1 MSSANG
7 FKHVGFLTR
16 KKGQSFD
23 DFVKYWDEV
32 HTAIALRLPGLRGY
46 VLNPIDRE
54 KYPDSPV
61 DGFSELWFDSP
72 EDAIS
77 AFNSPVGK
85 EAYDDV
91 SSFVEHAAIT
101 YITEIR
107 KR

>member
-54 KYPDSPV
+54 NIPIPRRRFLRTV
-61 DGFSELWFDSP
+61 VRL
-72 EDAIS
+72 
-77 AFNSPVGK
+77 
-85 EAYDDV
+85 
-91 SSFVEHAAIT
+91 T
-101 YITEIR
+101 
-107 KR
+107 

>member
-61 DGFSELWFDSP
+61 DGFSELWFDSL

-91 SSFVEHAAIT
+91 SNFVEHAAIT

>member
-1 MSSANG
+1 MP
-7 FKHVGFLTR
+7 FCTIDR
-16 KKGQSFD
+16 KKYS
-23 DFVKYWDEV
+23 
-32 HTAIALRLPGLRGY
+32 
-46 VLNPIDRE
+46 
-54 KYPDSPV
+54 DSPV

-77 AFNSPVGK
+77 AFNSPVGQ

-91 SSFVEHAAIT
+91 SSFVEHTAIT